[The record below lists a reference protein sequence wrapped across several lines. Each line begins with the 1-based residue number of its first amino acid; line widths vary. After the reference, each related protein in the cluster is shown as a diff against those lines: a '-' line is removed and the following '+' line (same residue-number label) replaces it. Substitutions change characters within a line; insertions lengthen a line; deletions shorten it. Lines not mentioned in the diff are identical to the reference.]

1 MKMKMKRRIRII
13 IIIIINIIMHWSI
26 IHRTQNDSTLAV

>member
-1 MKMKMKRRIRII
+1 MKMKMKRRIRI